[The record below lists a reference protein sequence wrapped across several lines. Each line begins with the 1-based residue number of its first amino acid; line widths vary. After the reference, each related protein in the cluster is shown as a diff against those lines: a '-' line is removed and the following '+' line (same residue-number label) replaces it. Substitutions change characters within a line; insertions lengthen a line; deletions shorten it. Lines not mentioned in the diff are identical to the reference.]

1 MESYDCRSEMCLQGD
16 DSKVE
21 KIIIVGCGQHANVVL
36 YNLEMQGKYEALGYL
51 DSDVSKV
58 GLQYNGLRVLDNY
71 TLDNIADLRAK
82 YKTDKFFIGFGNM
95 RYRQTVYEEFA
106 NVGWE
111 PINIFHPD
119 AIISKHAQIGKGVLI
134 EAGCLITPNP
144 IIGNN
149 VVVNTG
155 SQVNHDN
162 FIEDHVY
169 IASGVVLSG
178 GVTIKENSLIDDG
191 AIITLGRSV
200 GRNCIIGAGSVV
212 TKDIPD
218 NTVAYGIPAKV
229 VRDNHYGQKSPD

>member
-1 MESYDCRSEMCLQGD
+1 MRARRSKMCLQGD
-16 DSKVE
+16 DNKVE
-21 KIIIVGCGQHANVVL
+21 KVVIVGCGQHANVVL
-36 YNLEMQGKYEALGYL
+36 YNLEMQGKYEALGYF
-51 DSDVSKV
+51 DSDASKV
-58 GLQYNGLRVLDNY
+58 GLEYNGLQVIDNY
-71 TLDNIADLRAK
+71 TSNNIEDLKEK
-82 YKTDKFFIGFGNM
+82 YKTHKFFIGFGNM
-95 RYRQTVYEEFA
+95 KHRKSVYEEFVRA
-106 NVGWE
+106 GWE
-111 PINIFHPD
+111 PINVFHPD
-119 AIISKHAQIGKGVLI
+119 AIISRHSRIGRGVLI

-144 IIGNN
+144 IIGDN

-162 FIEDHVY
+162 TIEDHVY

-218 NTVAYGIPAKV
+218 NTVAYGIPANV
-229 VRDNHYGQKSPD
+229 VRDNHYG